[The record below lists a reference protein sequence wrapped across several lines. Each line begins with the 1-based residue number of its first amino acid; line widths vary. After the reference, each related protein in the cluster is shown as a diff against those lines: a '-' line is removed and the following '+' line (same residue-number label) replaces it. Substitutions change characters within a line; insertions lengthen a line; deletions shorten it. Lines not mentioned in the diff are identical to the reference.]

1 MYQLVGN
8 TGLVSEDLT
17 VGRTAELVGVSVRTL
32 HHWDAVGLVRPSG
45 RNWSGYRLY
54 SGEDVAR
61 IHQVLVYR
69 ELGFPLAEIA
79 KLLDDPEVDAGRHL
93 RRQRLELVERIA
105 HLQTM
110 VSSVDRMLE
119 ATTSGIRLSP
129 AEQVEIFG
137 TDWKPHW
144 VDEAEDRWGETP
156 QWAQYSERA
165 AALTSEDWKK
175 VAATTRALESDLA
188 DAVRAGVAP
197 GSPEANSLAERHRTL
212 LSTYFDCTHSMHACI
227 ARSYVE
233 DARYADYYEPLAA
246 GLTIWLRET
255 IFANTQ
261 SRGTD
266 PASAVWE

>member
-1 MYQLVGN
+1 MGN

-45 RNWSGYRLY
+45 RSWSGYRLY
-54 SGEDVAR
+54 SGADVAR

-69 ELGFPLAEIA
+69 ELGFPLAEIG
-79 KLLDDPEVDAGRHL
+79 KLLDDPGVDARNHL
-93 RRQRLELVERIA
+93 RRQRSELVERIG

-119 ATTSGIRLSP
+119 ATTSGLQLTP

-137 TDWKPHW
+137 TDWQPQW
-144 VDEAEDRWGETP
+144 VDEAEDRWSETP

-165 AALTSEDWKK
+165 AALTPEDWME
-175 VAATTRALESDLA
+175 VAATTKALESDLV

-197 GSPEANSLAERHRTL
+197 GSPAANVLAERHRAL

-233 DARYADYYEPLAA
+233 DARYADYYEPQAA
-246 GLTIWLRET
+246 GLTIWLRDT
-255 IFANTQ
+255 IFANAQ
-261 SRGTD
+261 SRGID